1 MAFVLQDVINEIE
14 ETRSLEPLK
23 KFKKE
28 NLLKVTAH
36 YGITPAVGATK
47 SHILN
52 LIKDHCVEHD
62 IIDEVQEKPIAETAE
77 IVRLKLDFEREE
89 RRLAREAEKALQDA
103 QFAEA
108 QRAREE
114 AQKAREAAEAEAK
127 RAREAAEAEA
137 QRARDL
143 RLAELKEARE
153 LRELELK
160 AEQEK
165 ALLAAEIEAKKE
177 AAAREHELKM
187 AGLGKHSPSDKAS
200 VFDPARN
207 IRLVPPFQ
215 EKEVDKYF
223 AHFEKVADSL
233 NWPKESWVLL
243 LQSVLVGKAQEIYGS
258 LSVEQSSNYEH
269 VKEAILKAYELV
281 PEAYRQKFRNYLKFD
296 SKTHV
301 EFAREKEN
309 LFNRWCHS
317 KEIGQDFKKLK
328 QMVLLE
334 EFKDKVRPDIRSH
347 LDEQKVEELEKAAI
361 MADDYALTHKMSSKS
376 GNPQQKRYHGSGN
389 RENISRNADDR
400 KRQGKSTENV
410 GLVSKVE
417 PLKPIS
423 CGHCGKPGH
432 IITNCWKLGG
442 KTPCEHCGRFNHKSE
457 DCRIAKNKL
466 QKEVKPTGL
475 TSLKGLKVSPFN
487 ESENSKGVKV
497 KPLIDRNHF
506 VEKNKGIKVNPL
518 HNDKSCIEDE
528 ISPKTESDYMENY
541 KPFISEGVVSLVGDE
556 NSSQKVKILRDT
568 GATQSL
574 MLDSVLPL
582 TENSFTGA
590 NVLISGVEMGVL
602 EVPLHEVNIKS
613 SLINGNIVIGMRP
626 SLPVEGISL
635 ILGNDL
641 AGEKVMVDPRV
652 VEKPR
657 DDEKTE
663 RLAEKFPGIF
673 PASVV
678 TRSMKAKKE
687 AIKEQ
692 GKEEIGLSGTF
703 LENIDVKFEERNKEK
718 ADKAL
723 MRNESRNVK
732 ENIPEKQESESKS
745 VISRQNLIVE
755 QSKDKELLDLFKIAL
770 TPVEAEKVSVG
781 YLIKDNILMRKWS
794 SHRVTIGPLLLLKE
808 KWLDEDPEKISVLK
822 YVATFK
828 ERLFRAGQM
837 AKRNLQESQSKMKVW
852 YDRKAKS
859 RCFEPGDR
867 VLVLF
872 PVVGNPLQAKYSGP
886 YKVVKKISDTN
897 YLVKTPDRRKETQ
910 VCHINMLKAYHEKPK
925 PELVTLNNRLGL
937 ESPTHSKDCVG
948 QVAEKEED
956 TESEVRLE
964 NDQQPIKLQNSQILN
979 DLGTKLS
986 HLPLVQRKELAEVI
1000 TQYREVFPDVPSKTN
1015 LIKHDVDVGDSAP
1028 IKQHPYRVSPMKKE
1042 LLDKEVQYMLKN
1054 DIIEESQ
1061 SNWSSPCILVPKHD
1075 SGFRFC
1081 TDFRKVNDKTKSDS
1095 FPIPRIAD
1103 CIDQIGNA
1111 KLVSTFDMLKGYWQV
1126 PLTQRA
1132 REISAFVTPSGL
1144 YQYKVMPFGMKNAP
1158 ATFQRMV
1165 NKLVRD
1171 IDGCEGYIDDVV
1183 IFSEHW
1189 SDHIRQ
1195 IKRFFQIMLDAKLTI
1210 NLMKSE
1216 FGKATVKY
1224 LGHIVGQGQ
1233 VRPLDAKIQTIVK
1246 YPIPT
1251 SRKELARFLGMAGYY
1266 RNFCLNFSDI
1276 AAPLTNLLSKKVKFV
1291 WTDDCQMAFDKVKL
1305 LLQKSPVLK
1314 SPDYEKPFK
1323 LIIDSSD
1330 VGTGSVLV
1338 QEASDGLDHPVSYFS
1353 KKFLK
1358 YQRNYSVVEKETLG
1372 LVLALEHFDVYLGS
1386 TPFKIKVYTDH
1397 NPLTFLKTMKNKNQ
1411 RLVRWS
1417 LALQEYNLEIQ
1428 HIPGSENVVADALS
1442 RCIG

>member
-1 MAFVLQDVINEIE
+1 MAFVLEDVINEIE

-28 NLLKVTAH
+28 NLIKVAAH
-36 YGITPAVGATK
+36 YGITPAIGATK

-62 IIDEVQEKPIAETAE
+62 IIDEVEEKPIAETAE

-108 QRAREE
+108 Q
-114 AQKAREAAEAEAK
+114 KAREAAEAEAEK
-127 RAREAAEAEA
+127 ARE
-137 QRARDL
+137 L

-389 RENISRNADDR
+389 RENISRNMDDR

-497 KPLIDRNHF
+497 KPLIDRNNI

-518 HNDKSCIEDE
+518 HNVKSCIEDE
-528 ISPKTESDYMENY
+528 ISPNTESDYMENY

-657 DDEKTE
+657 EDEETE
-663 RLAEKFPGIF
+663 KLAEKFPGIF

-678 TRSMKAKKE
+678 TRSMKAKEE

-703 LENIDVKFEERNKEK
+703 LVNIDGKFEERNKEK

-723 MRNESRNVK
+723 MRKESRNVK

-828 ERLFRAGQM
+828 DRLFRAGQM

-956 TESEVRLE
+956 TESEVRLG

-979 DLGTKLS
+979 DLDTKLS
-986 HLPLVQRKELAEVI
+986 HLPSVQRKELAEVI
-1000 TQYREVFPDVPSKTN
+1000 IQYREVFPDVPSKTN
-1015 LIKHDVDVGDSAP
+1015 LIEHDVDVGDSAP

-1042 LLDKEVQYMLKN
+1042 LLDKEVQYMLEN

-1075 SGFRFC
+1075 GGFRFC

-1111 KLVSTFDMLKGYWQV
+1111 KFVSTFDMLKGYWQV

-1144 YQYKVMPFGMKNAP
+1144 YQYKVMPFGMKNAS

-1183 IFSEHW
+1183 IFSDNW

-1195 IKRFFQIMLDAKLTI
+1195 IERFFQIMREAKLTI

-1233 VRPLDAKIQTIVK
+1233 VRPLDAKIQTIAK
-1246 YPIPT
+1246 FPIPT

-1266 RNFCLNFSDI
+1266 RSFCLNFSEI
-1276 AAPLTNLLSKKVKFV
+1276 AAPLTNLLSKKVKIV
-1291 WTDDCQMAFDKVKL
+1291 WTDDCQRAFDKVKL

-1358 YQRNYSVVEKETLG
+1358 YQKNYSVVEKETLG